1 MEKHKATDKELK
13 EMLTLYLKGVKPRNI
28 LKKYPDVDI
37 TAKDLSTWFSKQKAK
52 QNKDKINKKVMDNL
66 VNDIINEETQANKQ
80 LLIVSKKIIE
90 VVENYLN
97 SGQYNDF
104 AGFNYGKMVKTRSNT
119 LNTFAFNQ
127 VVKALSEAQKIQRTA
142 LGLDDKNKDED
153 LPAPIINIDFGD
165 DTE

>member
-37 TAKDLSTWFSKQKAK
+37 TSKDLSTWFSKQKAK
-52 QNKDKINKKVMDNL
+52 KNKDKINQKVMENL
-66 VNDIINEETQANKQ
+66 VNDIIDEETEANKQ
-80 LLIVSKKIIE
+80 LLYVTSKVIE
-90 VVENYLN
+90 VIKNYLE
-97 SGQYNDF
+97 SGQYMDF

-127 VVKALSEAQKIQRTA
+127 VVKALAEAQKVQRLA
-142 LGLDDKNKDED
+142 LGADNKDKARD
-153 LPAPIINIDFGD
+153 NLPDPVIKIDFGED
-165 DTE
+165 